1 MVGRTSNPPN
11 ITGLFTLRKDAMPYQ
26 VKDINLHD
34 QGLRNIEW
42 AEKQMG
48 ALVAVRKRFE
58 KEKPL
63 KGYRV
68 GMALHVTKET
78 AVLVKTLRA
87 GGADVAITS
96 CNPLSTQD
104 DVAAAMAYEDIAVYG
119 HKGESRED
127 YFKFL
132 NEIIAFRPHVT
143 IDDGCD
149 LVSEIHT
156 KHHDLLEDIA
166 FGCEETTT
174 GVIRLRAM
182 EKDNALKYPMIA
194 VNDCNTKH
202 LMDNFYGTGQSALDG
217 VIRASNLLISGK
229 TLVVSGYGNCGK
241 GVASRGRG
249 LGAEVVVTEVDP
261 FRALQAR
268 MDGFRVMPMDQV
280 VGIGDLFVTVTGGKH
295 AVSAQHVERMKD
307 GAVLAN
313 AGHFDIE
320 IDVAGIEKLAT
331 RKREV
336 RPLFE
341 EYTIG
346 NRAVYLCGEG
356 RLVNLACAEGH
367 PSTVMALS
375 FCDQAM
381 GVEYGVKHYR
391 DMEPKVYRLPDE
403 IDQEVARLQLKA
415 MDVNIDEL
423 TEEQEA
429 YLGSWKEGT

>member
-1 MVGRTSNPPN
+1 
-11 ITGLFTLRKDAMPYQ
+11 MPYQ

-34 QGLRNIEW
+34 QGFRNIDW

-48 ALVAVRKRFE
+48 ALMAVKKRFE

-63 KGYRV
+63 KGYRI

-78 AVLVKTLRA
+78 AVLVRTLRA
-87 GGADVAITS
+87 GGAEVAITS

-104 DVAAAMAYEDIAVYG
+104 DVAAALAYEDVPVYG

-127 YFKFL
+127 YYRFL
-132 NEIIAFRPHVT
+132 NEVIAFKPHVT

-156 KHHDLLEDIA
+156 KHAGLLKDVA

-174 GVIRLRAM
+174 GVVRLRAM
-182 EKDNALKYPMIA
+182 EKDGALKYPMIA
-194 VNDCNTKH
+194 VNDCHTKH

-229 TLVVSGYGNCGK
+229 TLVVSGYGSCGK

-268 MDGFRVMPMDQV
+268 MDGFRVMKMGDAV
-280 VGIGDLFVTVTGGKH
+280 EIGDLFITVTGGKH
-295 AVSAQHVERMKD
+295 AVRAEHVERMKD

-331 RKREV
+331 RKRDV
-336 RPLFE
+336 RPLFT
-341 EYTIG
+341 EYVVG
-346 NRAVYLCGEG
+346 DRAVYLCGEG

-375 FCDQAM
+375 FCDQAL
-381 GVEYGVKHYR
+381 GVAYGVRHHQE
-391 DMEPKVYRLPDE
+391 MGPKVYRLPDE
-403 IDQEVARLQLKA
+403 IDQEVAWLQLQA
-415 MDVNIDEL
+415 MGVEIDAL
-423 TEEQEA
+423 TPEQKE